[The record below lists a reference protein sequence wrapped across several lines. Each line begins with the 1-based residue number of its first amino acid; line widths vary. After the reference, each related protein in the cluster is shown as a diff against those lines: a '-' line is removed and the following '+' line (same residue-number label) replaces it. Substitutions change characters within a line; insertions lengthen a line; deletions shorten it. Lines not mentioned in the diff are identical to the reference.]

1 MISGNYNTEDEEMSI
16 VRFLL
21 IESGIKFDNIYKS
34 SNADNEDIIV
44 EINGNQIKIE
54 VKLESPYR
62 INRYNDLGIDFIS
75 AFNFRSAKY
84 ENKWKGSPKNPA
96 LLEEFESEINILK
109 NGKIIY
115 SKADLWLF
123 YSVDND
129 IIIFND
135 WFPGEYMTSDVF
147 IYYLRQHCN
156 FAINNKPK
164 TQMSYYDNHQSAVFF
179 INRNDKY
186 LSNNRISNLKVYFEN
201 IINGKL

>member
-1 MISGNYNTEDEEMSI
+1 MISGNYNTEDEELYI
-16 VRFLL
+16 VKFLL
-21 IESGIKFDNIYKS
+21 NESGIKFDNIYKS
-34 SNADNEDIIV
+34 LNSDNEDIIV
-44 EINGNQIKIE
+44 EKNNNQIRIE
-54 VKLESPYR
+54 VKSESPSR
-62 INRYNDLGIDFIS
+62 IHKYNDLGIDYIS
-75 AFNFRSAKY
+75 AFHFKSAKY

-129 IIIFND
+129 IILFYD
-135 WFPGEYMTSDVF
+135 WFPGEYMTSKVF
-147 IYYLRQHCN
+147 INYLRQHCN

-179 INRNDKY
+179 INRNNYY
-186 LSNNRISNLKVYFEN
+186 LSENRIGNLKVYFEN
-201 IINGKL
+201 IINE

>member
-1 MISGNYNTEDEEMSI
+1 MYI
-16 VRFLL
+16 VKLL
-21 IESGIKFDNIYKS
+21 LNKSGIKFSNIYKS
-34 SNADNEDIIV
+34 LNADNEDIVV

-54 VKLESPYR
+54 VKSESPFR
-62 INRYNDLGIDFIS
+62 IKKYNDLGIDFIS

-96 LLEEFESEINILK
+96 FLEEFESEINILK
-109 NGKIIY
+109 SGKIIY

-135 WFPGEYMTSDVF
+135 WFPGEYMTSNAF
-147 IYYLRQHCN
+147 INYLRQHCN

-179 INRNDKY
+179 INRNNYY
-186 LSNNRISNLKVYFEN
+186 LSENRISNLKAYFEN
-201 IINGKL
+201 IINE

>member
-1 MISGNYNTEDEEMSI
+1 MISGNYNTENEEMY
-16 VRFLL
+16 VVKLL
-21 IESGIKFDNIYKS
+21 LNKSGIKFNNIYKS
-34 SNADNEDIIV
+34 LNADNEDIVV

-54 VKLESPYR
+54 VKSESPIR
-62 INRYNDLGIDFIS
+62 IKKYNDLGIDFIS

-96 LLEEFESEINILK
+96 FLEEFESEINILK
-109 NGKIIY
+109 SGKIIY

-135 WFPGEYMTSDVF
+135 WFTGEYMTSHAF
-147 IYYLRQHCN
+147 INYLRQHCN

-179 INRNDKY
+179 INRNNDY
-186 LSNNRISNLKVYFEN
+186 LSKNRIRNLKAYFEN
-201 IINGKL
+201 IINE

>member
-1 MISGNYNTEDEEMSI
+1 MISGNYNTEDEEMYI
-16 VRFLL
+16 VKLL
-21 IESGIKFDNIYKS
+21 LNKSGIKFNNIYKS
-34 SNADNEDIIV
+34 LNADNEDIVV

-54 VKLESPYR
+54 VKSESPIR
-62 INRYNDLGIDFIS
+62 IKKYNDLGIDFIS

-96 LLEEFESEINILK
+96 FLEEFESEINILK
-109 NGKIIY
+109 SGKIIY

-129 IIIFND
+129 NIIFND
-135 WFPGEYMTSDVF
+135 WFTGEYMTSHAFVN
-147 IYYLRQHCN
+147 YLRQHCN

-179 INRNDKY
+179 INRNNYY
-186 LSNNRISNLKVYFEN
+186 LSENRIGNLKAYFEN
-201 IINGKL
+201 IINE